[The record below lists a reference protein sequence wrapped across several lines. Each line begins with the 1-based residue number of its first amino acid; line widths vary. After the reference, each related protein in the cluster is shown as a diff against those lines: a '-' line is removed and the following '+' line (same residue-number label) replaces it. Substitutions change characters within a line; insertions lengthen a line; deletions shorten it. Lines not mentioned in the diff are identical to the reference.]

1 MDCGNIWEYKKYM
14 GSGGLSQV
22 AVSET
27 ADAGVLVKVDGEKA
41 KRKILTLGKKEGE
54 AQTPVGR

>member
-1 MDCGNIWEYKKYM
+1 MGN
-14 GSGGLSQV
+14 GGLSQV

-27 ADAGVLVKVDGEKA
+27 VDAGVLVKVDGEKA